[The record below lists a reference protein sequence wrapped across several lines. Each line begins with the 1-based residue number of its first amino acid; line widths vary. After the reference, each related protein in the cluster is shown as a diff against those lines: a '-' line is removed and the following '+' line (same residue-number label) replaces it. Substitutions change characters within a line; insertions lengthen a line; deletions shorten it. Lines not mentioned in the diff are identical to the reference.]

1 MNIVMWVLAGGLIG
15 WGAYAAL
22 GANAERGLLVSII
35 IGMVGGFLGGSELA
49 PMIGTATASP
59 GDFSPLALFVAAASA
74 AGCLTISNI
83 IHKRYG
89 F

>member
-1 MNIVMWVLAGGLIG
+1 MNIVMWILAGGVIG
-15 WGAYAAL
+15 WRAYAAL

-35 IGMVGGFLGGSELA
+35 IGTVGGFLGGNELA
-49 PMIGTATASP
+49 PMIGGAAPSP
-59 GDFSPLALFVAAASA
+59 GDFSLFALFVAAVSA
-74 AGCLTISNI
+74 AGFLTISDI